1 MEQSAEMTPEEK
13 AIEEAA
19 FQFAKVHR
27 ARLARDI
34 ADTKVFPSEVSPLTV
49 FMAGSPGAGKTEIS
63 KAMVDILEQ
72 GTVSVEAKKI
82 LRIDPDD
89 FRCLIP
95 GYSGRKSYLYQR
107 AVTKILERVLDRVFE
122 KRISFLLDGT
132 LANLDVAKRNINRVL
147 ASQRIAQ
154 IIYVYQEPRLAWQFV
169 QAREITEGRNIPLEA
184 FVAQYLAARRNVI
197 ELRRYYDK
205 QFFVD
210 LIIKNTDGTASF
222 FEGDVSVERIDA
234 LVPQT
239 YDQFELVEL
248 LTGVQ
253 SHERS

>member
-1 MEQSAEMTPEEK
+1 MTPEEK

-19 FQFAKVHR
+19 LQFAKEHR
-27 ARLARDI
+27 ARLARGV

-63 KAMVDILEQ
+63 KAMVDVLEQ

-95 GYSGRKSYLYQR
+95 GYAGSNSYLYQR
-107 AVTKILERVLDRVFE
+107 GVTRILERVLDRVFE

-132 LANLDVAKRNINRVL
+132 LANIDVAKRNINRVL
-147 ASQRIAQ
+147 ANQRIAQ
-154 IIYVYQEPRLAWQFV
+154 VIYVYQEPSLAWQFV
-169 QAREITEGRNIPLEA
+169 QAREITEGRNIPLEV
-184 FVAQYLAARRNVI
+184 FVLQYLAARRNVI
-197 ELRRYYDK
+197 ELRKCYDER
-205 QFFVD
+205 FFVD

-222 FEGDVSVERIDA
+222 FEGDVSAERIDA
-234 LVPQT
+234 LIPQT
-239 YDQFELVEL
+239 YDQSELVEL
-248 LTGVQ
+248 LTGVHN
-253 SHERS
+253 HERG